1 MPQPTTGDVHVDAI
15 LTNMSIAYLQE
26 QFAFVAGKV
35 FPTVPVNK
43 QSDKYFT
50 YTQEDFFR
58 DQVELRAD
66 GTESAG
72 TGYGLSTGTYSALVY
87 ALHKDIGD
95 QVRANSD
102 SPLNPDIDATRF
114 LTQQMLISQEKD
126 WATNYFATSVWGTD
140 STPSTLWSA
149 ASGSDPIGDV
159 QAGINT
165 VLTNTGYKPNTLV
178 VSYKVF
184 SILKN
189 HADIVDRYKYTTAN
203 AITEDLIA
211 KVLGVDRVLV
221 MAGISN
227 TAAEGA
233 SASYAQIG
241 DRDALLCYSAPN
253 AGLMAPSAGYNFSWT
268 GLAQSGGIG
277 TNTAISRFRMDH
289 IRADRIE
296 IEAAWDFQVISAALG
311 YFFSNPVAA

>member
-15 LTNMSIAYLQE
+15 LTQMSIAYLQE
-26 QFAFVAGKV
+26 QYAFVAGKV
-35 FPTVPVNK
+35 FPTVNVNK

-50 YTQEDFFR
+50 YTQADFFR
-58 DQVELRAD
+58 DQVQLRAD

-102 SPLNPDIDATRF
+102 APLSPDMDATRF
-114 LTQQMLISQEKD
+114 LTQQMLIRQEID
-126 WATNYFATSVWGTD
+126 WATNYFATSVWDTD

-149 ASGSDPIGDV
+149 ASGSSPIADV

-165 VLTNTGYKPNTLV
+165 VLSNTGYKPNTLV

-189 HADIVDRYKYTTAN
+189 HSDVIDRYKYTTADS
-203 AITEDLIA
+203 ITEELLA
-211 KVLGVDRVLV
+211 KVLGVDKVLV
-221 MAGISN
+221 MAGIKN

-233 SASYAQIG
+233 TAAYAQIG
-241 DRDALLCYSAPN
+241 DRDALLCYSAPSP
-253 AGLMAPSAGYNFSWT
+253 GLMTPSGGYNFAWT

-277 TNTAISRFRMDH
+277 TNNAISRFRLDAN
-289 IRADRIE
+289 RADRIE
-296 IEAAWDFQVISAALG
+296 IESAWDFKVISSALG